1 MVSNMANRVDTENM
15 FKNMISPY
23 NSSDSA
29 SQETVMDKLEP
40 KASEAIIEKTAMKK
54 QEPEAKER
62 VTVYLTKA
70 QMKELRL
77 QDAAKVKEADRS
89 ALIRAGLDIVL
100 SICDETYLRLKKQA
114 EVEDVSL
121 GEIVK
126 RMIENGF

>member
-126 RMIENGF
+126 GLIESE

>member
-1 MVSNMANRVDTENM
+1 MANRVDTENM

-126 RMIENGF
+126 GLIESE